1 MSAPIGGDL
10 PYVILELGDQA
21 GVPGVAELYQNLKR
35 GKGHLMDIHHR
46 ILRQR
51 ENLIHGKKILRV
63 NEFAHLKLKNSKYCV
78 FHLTSSFT
86 FP

>member
-10 PYVILELGDQA
+10 PDVILELGDQA
-21 GVPGVAELYQNLKR
+21 GVPSVAELYQNLKR

-51 ENLIHGKKILRV
+51 SYG
-63 NEFAHLKLKNSKYCV
+63 
-78 FHLTSSFT
+78 
-86 FP
+86 